1 MQDVIKVLKQLG
13 LSSTESTLYLNGLQY
28 QHVHVAKLVEM
39 SKIKR
44 TTAYY
49 ALDTLVEKG
58 LASESKQDGK
68 LQYTMTP
75 AKDLKRLLINRKLQV
90 ENQLEE
96 LEKVIP
102 LFPEPVTHFQSI
114 PEVTNFYGIKGV
126 HAAVDRALYCKS
138 KTWRIMS
145 PKDNFFR
152 KSQPEYIAYF
162 KRMRTERDI
171 YAMSLWESAETSS
184 LVELGD
190 LKRRKP
196 RIMPSTMHRKF
207 KSTIIIFDQSV
218 LVVSSYNKQFAT
230 IIESQETTETF
241 ALMFDTIWQS
251 SQPLS
256 SASAMING

>member
-1 MQDVIKVLKQLG
+1 MNNVVKILKKLG
-13 LSSTESTLYLNGLQY
+13 LSSTEISLYLNGLQFRS
-28 QHVHVAKLVEM
+28 VHVAKLVEM
-39 SKIKR
+39 GKVKR
-44 TTAYY
+44 TTAYH

-75 AKDLKRLLINRKLQV
+75 ATDLKRLLINRKLQV

-102 LFPEPVTHFQSI
+102 LFPVPAIALQSI
-114 PEVTNFYGIKGV
+114 PEVTNYYGTEGI

-138 KTWRIMS
+138 KNWRIMA

-152 KSQPEYIAYF
+152 NSQPEYIAYF
-162 KRMRTERDI
+162 KRMRAERDI
-171 YAMSLWESAETSS
+171 YATSLWESQETSS
-184 LVELGD
+184 AVEAGD
-190 LKRRKP
+190 IERRKP
-196 RIMPSTMHRKF
+196 RIMPSSMCGTF

-230 IIESQETTETF
+230 IIDSQETAETF
-241 ALMFDTIWQS
+241 AVMFDTIWQIS
-251 SQPLS
+251 KPLC
-256 SASAMING
+256 

>member
-1 MQDVIKVLKQLG
+1 MQDVVKVLKQLG
-13 LSSTESTLYLNGLQY
+13 LSSTESALYLNGLQY
-28 QHVHVAKLVEM
+28 QHVYVAKLVEM

-44 TTAYY
+44 TTAYH

-75 AKDLKRLLINRKLQV
+75 ATDLKHFLINRKQQV
-90 ENQLEE
+90 ESQLEE

-102 LFPEPVTHFQSI
+102 LFPVPTTALQNI
-114 PEVTNFYGIKGV
+114 PEVTNYYGIEGV
-126 HAAVDRALYCKS
+126 HAAVDKALYCKS
-138 KTWRIMS
+138 KTWCIMS
-145 PKDNFFR
+145 PRDNFFR

-162 KRMRTERDI
+162 KRMRAERDI
-171 YAMSLWESAETSS
+171 RAKSLWESAETSS
-184 LVELGD
+184 AVNLSD
-190 LKRRKP
+190 LERRQP
-196 RIMPSTMHRKF
+196 RIMPVAMRGRF

-230 IIESQETTETF
+230 IIDSQETTETF
-241 ALMFDTIWQS
+241 ALMFDIIWNT

-256 SASAMING
+256 ATSGMIN